1 MKKTVQRL
9 LSMILSLLM
18 IVQIILPLHISF
30 AEDTQIEDKQVQIID
45 KIETERYDVELKDKE
60 EKKES
65 EKDKK
70 EENQEETQK
79 DEKNKSDFEKE
90 NSAVLKEDIEKV
102 NDKKED
108 NIELEKEDGKENT
121 ETHNSLSSEEDFTIK
136 LISIKDINNNEYS
149 DINKFKKG
157 DEFYMYYEWVLKNG
171 HAYKKGDEASFD
183 LPEGLKPS
191 TDISGELKNSDGKIF
206 VSYNI
211 DINGKVIFTFT
222 EAVEELSE
230 ISGDFY
236 IKAKLDEK
244 NITIEEEKITIV
256 NIEDKDKIVI
266 PVDMDSFKANIHKT
280 SKPLPVYSPREIE
293 WEIKVDTNLV
303 KNHEGKIK
311 DILPE
316 GLEYVEGSLQIDGV
330 NSSPEISGNNMEIN
344 LGDFKGEKTIKYKT
358 KILDTHWEIKS
369 FKNNAE
375 FTSKE
380 NGGLK
385 ASATQNITR
394 GEPLKKYYKKYDSNT
409 REITWEIEMNYNG
422 KEVIDSVIKD
432 NWSQDGIS
440 FVDGS
445 LEIFEM
451 EIDENGKA
459 HEKGKS
465 DIAHEFSK
473 VEKGFEIKFPKV
485 DKPYKIRYR
494 TKLDERLL
502 EQINIK
508 NTVNWNTN
516 NSEVSINVDHNIG
529 KKSSKNANYEDKTVL
544 WEIVINQDSHEMKEV
559 VI

>member
-1 MKKTVQRL
+1 
-9 LSMILSLLM
+9 
-18 IVQIILPLHISF
+18 
-30 AEDTQIEDKQVQIID
+30 
-45 KIETERYDVELKDKE
+45 
-60 EKKES
+60 
-65 EKDKK
+65 
-70 EENQEETQK
+70 
-79 DEKNKSDFEKE
+79 
-90 NSAVLKEDIEKV
+90 
-102 NDKKED
+102 
-108 NIELEKEDGKENT
+108 
-121 ETHNSLSSEEDFTIK
+121 
-136 LISIKDINNNEYS
+136 
-149 DINKFKKG
+149 
-157 DEFYMYYEWVLKNG
+157 
-171 HAYKKGDEASFD
+171 
-183 LPEGLKPS
+183 
-191 TDISGELKNSDGKIF
+191 GELKNSDGKIF

-256 NIEDKDKIVI
+256 NIGDKDKIVI

-280 SKPLPVYSPREIE
+280 SKPLPVYNPREIE

-311 DILPE
+311 DIMPE

-485 DKPYKIRYR
+485 DKPYKIRYK

-559 VI
+559 VIEDAFQTKGIKFIKDKDFKVSTSEKTFVESTDYKIIPKEDGTGFKLDFNEPITKPVTIIYKSSFDYSNSDNKEKFINKAIVKWKDDKDQEKEKELTGEFKPNDLTKNNGKKSGSYNAKTKEISW

>member
-171 HAYKKGDEASFD
+171 HAYKKGDKASFD

-191 TDISGELKNSDGKIF
+191 TDISGELKNSDGIIF

-211 DINGKVIFTFT
+211 NTNGKVIF
-222 EAVEELSE
+222 
-230 ISGDFY
+230 
-236 IKAKLDEK
+236 
-244 NITIEEEKITIV
+244 
-256 NIEDKDKIVI
+256 
-266 PVDMDSFKANIHKT
+266 
-280 SKPLPVYSPREIE
+280 
-293 WEIKVDTNLV
+293 
-303 KNHEGKIK
+303 
-311 DILPE
+311 
-316 GLEYVEGSLQIDGV
+316 
-330 NSSPEISGNNMEIN
+330 
-344 LGDFKGEKTIKYKT
+344 
-358 KILDTHWEIKS
+358 
-369 FKNNAE
+369 
-375 FTSKE
+375 
-380 NGGLK
+380 
-385 ASATQNITR
+385 
-394 GEPLKKYYKKYDSNT
+394 
-409 REITWEIEMNYNG
+409 
-422 KEVIDSVIKD
+422 
-432 NWSQDGIS
+432 
-440 FVDGS
+440 
-445 LEIFEM
+445 
-451 EIDENGKA
+451 
-459 HEKGKS
+459 
-465 DIAHEFSK
+465 
-473 VEKGFEIKFPKV
+473 
-485 DKPYKIRYR
+485 
-494 TKLDERLL
+494 
-502 EQINIK
+502 
-508 NTVNWNTN
+508 
-516 NSEVSINVDHNIG
+516 
-529 KKSSKNANYEDKTVL
+529 
-544 WEIVINQDSHEMKEV
+544 
-559 VI
+559 